1 MQHLTWFVN
10 VTSDYRS
17 DQVGA
22 DAPHQNACLA
32 TWQDVVQ
39 DPTSWQPLMQE
50 VLRVAE
56 GRAQATWPVPE
67 GSRIWTMLAPLVP
80 WRLER

>member
-17 DQVGA
+17 DQVGV
-22 DAPHQNACLA
+22 DAQSVYA

-67 GSRIWTMLAPLVP
+67 GCPACSLAP
-80 WRLER
+80 